1 MWHPGGVGAAGTP
14 RNPPTPDPALFHGN
28 SYKGGGGV
36 EFATQKSHLGLKPFQ
51 TVLQDRSCPPR
62 RRGGGRELFS
72 YLYIH
77 THFFFP
83 SFSLDLILFQQ
94 QQRISTLRPPPR
106 SLPRSLPP
114 QVDRLKAA
122 LRADPSSGF
131 KAAPAPRGS
140 GRSAGRCG
148 AARKLRSGEKPPPLS
163 RRPTWGRESPAERS
177 PINFF
182 FFFFASIFFFS
193 PSVCLFV
200 LTFILEPVPSCLAE
214 LQSDGPLNRLSLF

>member
-1 MWHPGGVGAAGTP
+1 MGAAGTP

-83 SFSLDLILFQQ
+83 LLFA
-94 QQRISTLRPPPR
+94 RSYFIPAAAAYLHPPPSPR

-163 RRPTWGRESPAERS
+163 RRPT
-177 PINFF
+177 
-182 FFFFASIFFFS
+182 
-193 PSVCLFV
+193 
-200 LTFILEPVPSCLAE
+200 
-214 LQSDGPLNRLSLF
+214 